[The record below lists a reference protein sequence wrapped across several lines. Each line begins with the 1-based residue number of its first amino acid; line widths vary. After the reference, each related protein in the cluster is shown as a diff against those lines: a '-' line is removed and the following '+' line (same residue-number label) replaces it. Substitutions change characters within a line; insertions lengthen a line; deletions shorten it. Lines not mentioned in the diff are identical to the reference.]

1 MQQHVEKDILFELRL
16 PAKADRLALVRAVV
30 QRAVETAGCDDSL
43 GQKLVIAVN
52 EACMNI
58 IQHAYH
64 GVNDGKFELAV
75 WKDVNML
82 YFRLTDQA
90 DHIDLNSVKSRDLDD
105 IKPGGLG
112 IHFISEIMD
121 DFKIG
126 HLQGDNGNYMEMIKT
141 IE

>member
-1 MQQHVEKDILFELRL
+1 MQQQLEKDILFELRL

-75 WKDVNML
+75 WKDVNKL
-82 YFRLTDQA
+82 YFRLTDHA

-105 IKPGGLG
+105 IKSGGLG
-112 IHFISEIMD
+112 THFISEIMD

-126 HLQGDNGNYMEMIKT
+126 HLRGDKGNYLEMIKT